1 MATNHQ
7 KVPGTTQVVAL
18 SQPTGGTIEA
28 LASDDPTNSADQRQ
42 QFRGRFQSRWET
54 VEERVRMLI
63 QGDRHYK
70 PGASRR
76 MDAPSA
82 QIADFREWLETTL
95 DDVLVESAPHR
106 GIRRG
111 RHWTSPFTKGLYV
124 HGIRQADAAL
134 RRVGWD
140 FRAPD
145 PNSAIYYE
153 PHEDRLAQQYVET
166 YQDVVDA
173 ARAAERDATRAYRDA
188 VNRTASVSE
197 TIDDVTDR
205 LDKVGRYRT
214 DLVAESKAVLTINEA
229 ALTRYEQ
236 VGAEEVGVEIESVPK
251 DEDPLSH
258 ACTHATVEAL
268 QFTDRTQ
275 PAPGEE
281 GFQEWDTAG
290 DLRVCDECASL
301 GGSVYDIKEIRRGNA
316 PMPVR
321 DTHPNCRCFY
331 TIYR

>member
-1 MATNHQ
+1 MSQ
-7 KVPGTTQVVAL
+7 SQGTQVITL
-18 SQPTGGTIEA
+18 SQPNGQTIEA
-28 LASDDPTNSADQRQ
+28 LASEDPTQST
-42 QFRGRFQSRWET
+42 GRRKRFKRRFSSRWQT
-54 VEERVRMLI
+54 VRGAVRSLI

-70 PGASRR
+70 PSSSSRR
-76 MDAPSA
+76 MDADSA
-82 QIADFREWLETTL
+82 QIADFREWLETAL
-95 DDVLVESAPHR
+95 DEELVEPAAHR
-106 GIRRG
+106 GVRRG
-111 RHWTSPFTKGLYV
+111 RHFSAPFVRDLYI
-124 HGIRQADAAL
+124 HGIRQADKSLKRA
-134 RRVGWD
+134 GWE
-140 FRAPD
+140 FQAPD
-145 PNSAIYYE
+145 PEAAVNYD
-153 PHEDRLAQQYVET
+153 PHKDVLAQQYVET

-188 VNRTASVSE
+188 VHRTASASE
-197 TIDDVTDR
+197 TISDVNDR

-214 DLVAESKAVLTINEA
+214 DLVAESKSVITINTA

-236 VGAEEVGVEIESVPK
+236 VGAEEVGVEIELVPE

-281 GFQEWDTAG
+281 GFQLWDTAG

-301 GGSVYDIKEIRRGNA
+301 GGSVYRIEEIRSGDA

-321 DTHPNCRCFY
+321 NTHPRCRCYFI
-331 TIYR
+331 IYQPS